1 MALEIVI
8 LDGVDIVA
16 NAFNAVAAFVKNDTW
31 FSLVKIAEFIGVI
44 MAALV
49 YVKGQDLRTFFYW
62 LIAFVLV
69 NALLL
74 TPKER
79 IVVVDLSSPTVIKSI
94 DNVPL
99 GVALPLYLSTKIG
112 YSIAQTYD
120 LFFHSP
126 SDVRYTNTGL
136 LFGQRLLEESFYV
149 KPSNDRLTSNIN
161 NYIQSCVIERNMIK
175 GGGSFESLMKNE
187 ELITTLYSGSPAD
200 YMTYNQNGT
209 STLQSCAV
217 AGRTI
222 ATEIKNYSSS
232 DDPIKKIMSGLG
244 LKSAKPGSLSEYKN
258 KLSNVQNYFIGT
270 SKSASEIF
278 TQNMLVNSYRRALEH
293 YPAALDG
300 SSELIAQASEQS
312 LTKMKLAHHASYEV
326 AGKTLPALHTVFL
339 TMMIGIFP
347 IMALAMFIR
356 EISWNA
362 IKNYLSILFSLMMW
376 PVLFAIFNSII
387 TTLNANVMHGE
398 GFTLQNMDKIKENA
412 SMIAGMASWLMLS
425 IPFLSFK
432 LVTNLGQN
440 IASAGSYLGSAL
452 AGSTSADAASV
463 AAGNYSWGNMQMNN
477 INGNKV
483 DLNSV
488 YREGMKTIQLANGA
502 TQTMTND
509 GSMVLDSTGSMSK
522 LPFSFDTGRM
532 LDASLNSSIQA
543 LQRQS
548 EQYMQGYR
556 SSMTNAHDSA
566 SQILKNYSHQDLRQK
581 GLTENDIHALKD
593 VAQESHGASIRN
605 AATDSTR
612 SADSTST
619 NKVNSTGAGV
629 KATANAEASG
639 GFTLFGNGA
648 KASVG
653 VHGEAGT
660 SYYVHDSNNEEASK
674 SKDSSYTFGKDEQW
688 NTSQF
693 AEKSKQISQID
704 TSNVQDSQLRSLI
717 KNTQDSMRNAYEN
730 FNGFTATQ
738 SRERVLSETANLT
751 ESQRMNIQHRLE
763 QEFVGY
769 ARTRLGDDNVGYV
782 LTSGTAEARE
792 QRTQL
797 INEYS
802 AQFEESLRNIHDGNG
817 VKVLGSQGGFSN
829 SNSGGQNG
837 FNSIMPSGQVE
848 NYVSNRGLNYEEQ
861 AKQMGIKTD
870 PIEHVNPHSNKNQNV
885 INAYDVQAEKN
896 KIMSDSAEKF
906 ADNREKANEKKY
918 KDKY

>member
-31 FSLVKIAEFIGVI
+31 FSLIKIAEFIGVI

-49 YVKGQDLRTFFYW
+49 YVKGQDIRTFFYW

-99 GVALPLYLSTKIG
+99 GVALPLYLTTKVG

-126 SDVRYTNTGL
+126 SDVKYTNTGL

-175 GGGSFESLMKNE
+175 GGNSFESLMKNE

-200 YMTYNQNGT
+200 YMTYNQNGA

-278 TQNMLVNSYRRALEH
+278 TQNMLVNSYRHALEH

-398 GFTLQNMDKIKENA
+398 GFTLQNMDKVKENA

-440 IASAGSYLGSAL
+440 IASAGSYLGNAL
-452 AGSTSADAASV
+452 AGSTSADSASV

-566 SQILKNYSHQDLRQK
+566 SQILKNYSHQDLLQK
-581 GLTENDIHALKD
+581 GLTESQINALRNT
-593 VAQESHGASIRN
+593 AQESHGASTKD

-612 SADSTST
+612 NTDSTST
-619 NKVNSTGAGV
+619 NRTNSTGG
-629 KATANAEASG
+629 KI
-639 GFTLFGNGA
+639 
-648 KASVG
+648 SVG
-653 VHGEAGT
+653 GKIFGIGAEGST
-660 SYYVHDSNNEEASK
+660 SYYVNDSDSEDVSK
-674 SKDSSYTFGKDEQW
+674 SKDSSYSYSKDDNW
-688 NTSQF
+688 NNAQV
-693 AEKSKQISQID
+693 AENTKQLSEIN

-730 FNGFTATQ
+730 FSGFTATQ

-797 INEYS
+797 INEYA

-829 SNSGGQNG
+829 SNSGSQNG
-837 FNSIMPSGQVE
+837 SNSIVPNGQIG
-848 NYVSNRGLNYEEQ
+848 NYTGVQGSNLEAQ
-861 AKQMGIKTD
+861 ANDLGIKTE
-870 PIEHVNPHSNKNQNV
+870 PINQINTQSERNQTLK
-885 INAYDVQAEKN
+885 NAYDIQAAKN
-896 KIMSDSAEKF
+896 KTMADSAEKF
-906 ADNREKANEKKY
+906 VANREKSNNTRFNEKN
-918 KDKY
+918 

>member
-31 FSLVKIAEFIGVI
+31 FSLIKIAEFIGVI

-49 YVKGQDLRTFFYW
+49 YVKGQDIRTFFYW

-99 GVALPLYLSTKIG
+99 GVALPLYLTTKVG

-200 YMTYNQNGT
+200 YMTYNQNGA

-217 AGRTI
+217 AGRAI

-278 TQNMLVNSYRRALEH
+278 TQNMLVNSYRHALEH

-356 EISWNA
+356 EISWSA

-387 TTLNANVMHGE
+387 TTLNANVMHGQ
-398 GFTLQNMDKIKENA
+398 GFTLQNMDKVKENA

-440 IASAGSYLGSAL
+440 IASAGSYLGSVL
-452 AGSTSADAASV
+452 AGSTSADAANV
-463 AAGNYSWGNMQMNN
+463 AAGNYNWGNMQMNN

-532 LDASLNSSIQA
+532 LDVSLNSSIQA

-566 SQILKNYSHQDLRQK
+566 SQILKNYSHQDLLQK
-581 GLTENDIHALKD
+581 GLTESQINALRNT
-593 VAQESHGASIRN
+593 AQESHGASTKE

-612 SADSTST
+612 NTDSTST
-619 NKVNSTGAGV
+619 SRTNSTGG
-629 KATANAEASG
+629 KI
-639 GFTLFGNGA
+639 
-648 KASVG
+648 SVG
-653 VHGEAGT
+653 GKIFGIGAEGST
-660 SYYVHDSNNEEASK
+660 SYYVNDSDSEDVSK
-674 SKDSSYTFGKDEQW
+674 SKDSSYSYSKDNNW
-688 NTSQF
+688 NNAQV
-693 AEKSKQISQID
+693 AENTKQLSEIN

-829 SNSGGQNG
+829 SNSGSQNG
-837 FNSIMPSGQVE
+837 SNSIVPNGQIE
-848 NYVSNRGLNYEEQ
+848 NYTGVQGSNLEAQ
-861 AKQMGIKTD
+861 ANDLGIKTE
-870 PIEHVNPHSNKNQNV
+870 PINQINTQNERNQTLK
-885 INAYDVQAEKN
+885 NAYDIQAAKN
-896 KIMSDSAEKF
+896 KIMADSAEKF
-906 ADNREKANEKKY
+906 VANREKSNNTRFNEKN
-918 KDKY
+918 

>member
-99 GVALPLYLSTKIG
+99 GVALPLYLTTKVG

-200 YMTYNQNGT
+200 YMTYNQNGA

-356 EISWNA
+356 EISWHA

-387 TTLNANVMHGE
+387 TTLNANIMHGE
-398 GFTLQNMDKIKENA
+398 GFTLQNMDKVKENA

-593 VAQESHGASIRN
+593 VAQESNGASIKN
-605 AATDSTR
+605 SATDSTR
-612 SADSTST
+612 STDTTST
-619 NKVNSTGAGV
+619 NRVNSTG
-629 KATANAEASG
+629 G
-639 GFTLFGNGA
+639 GAKVTLEGGLKLFGDGIGGQA
-648 KASVG
+648 
-653 VHGEAGT
+653 EAGT
-660 SYYVHDSNNEEASK
+660 SYYVHDSNNEDASK

-688 NTSQF
+688 NTSQV
-693 AEKSKQISQID
+693 AEKSKQINEID

-730 FNGFTATQ
+730 FSGFTATQ

-829 SNSGGQNG
+829 SNSGSQNG
-837 FNSIMPSGQVE
+837 SNSIVPNGQIE
-848 NYVSNRGLNYEEQ
+848 NYVGNRELNYEEQ

-870 PIEHVNPHSNKNQNV
+870 PIEHVNPHSNRNQNV

-906 ADNREKANEKKY
+906 ANNREKANEKKY

>member
-31 FSLVKIAEFIGVI
+31 FSLIKIAEFIGVI

-49 YVKGQDLRTFFYW
+49 YVKGQDIRTFFYW

-99 GVALPLYLSTKIG
+99 GVALPLYLTTKVG

-126 SDVRYTNTGL
+126 SDVKYTNTGL

-175 GGGSFESLMKNE
+175 SGGSFESLMKNE
-187 ELITTLYSGSPAD
+187 QLITTLYSGSQAD
-200 YMTYNQNGT
+200 YMTYNQNGA

-217 AGRTI
+217 AGRAI

-244 LKSAKPGSLSEYKN
+244 LKSAKPGSLNEYKN

-278 TQNMLVNSYRRALEH
+278 TQNMLVNSYRHALEH

-412 SMIAGMASWLMLS
+412 SMLAGMASWLMLS

-593 VAQESHGASIRN
+593 VAQESNGASIKN
-605 AATDSTR
+605 SATDSTR
-612 SADSTST
+612 STDTTST
-619 NKVNSTGAGV
+619 NRVNSTG
-629 KATANAEASG
+629 G
-639 GFTLFGNGA
+639 GAKVTLEGGLKLFGDGI
-648 KASVG
+648 G
-653 VHGEAGT
+653 IQGEAGT
-660 SYYVHDSNNEEASK
+660 SYYVHDSNNEDASK

-688 NTSQF
+688 NTSQV
-693 AEKSKQISQID
+693 AEKSKQINEID

-730 FNGFTATQ
+730 FSGFTATQ

-829 SNSGGQNG
+829 SNSGSQNG
-837 FNSIMPSGQVE
+837 SNSIVPNGQIE
-848 NYVSNRGLNYEEQ
+848 NYVGNRELNYEEQ

-870 PIEHVNPHSNKNQNV
+870 PIEHVNPHSNRNQNV

-906 ADNREKANEKKY
+906 ANNREKANEKKY

>member
-31 FSLVKIAEFIGVI
+31 FSLIKIAEFIGVI

-62 LIAFVLV
+62 LVAFVLV

-79 IVVVDLSSPTVIKSI
+79 VVVIDLANQTMRPIPI

-126 SDVRYTNTGL
+126 SDVKYTNTGL

-200 YMTYNQNGT
+200 YMTYNQNGA

-217 AGRTI
+217 AGRAI

-258 KLSNVQNYFIGT
+258 KVSNVQNYFIGT

-278 TQNMLVNSYRRALEH
+278 TQNMLVNSYRHALEH

-387 TTLNANVMHGE
+387 TTLNANIMHGE
-398 GFTLQNMDKIKENA
+398 GFTLQNMDKVKENA

-463 AAGNYSWGNMQMNN
+463 AVGNYSWSNMQMNN

-566 SQILKNYSHQDLRQK
+566 SQILKNYSHQDLLQK
-581 GLTENDIHALKD
+581 GLTESQINALRNT
-593 VAQESHGASIRN
+593 AQESHGASTKE

-612 SADSTST
+612 NTDSTST
-619 NKVNSTGAGV
+619 SRTNSTGG
-629 KATANAEASG
+629 KI
-639 GFTLFGNGA
+639 
-648 KASVG
+648 SVG
-653 VHGEAGT
+653 GKIFGIGAEGST
-660 SYYVHDSNNEEASK
+660 SYYVNDSDSEDVSK
-674 SKDSSYTFGKDEQW
+674 SKDSSYSYSKDNNW
-688 NTSQF
+688 NNAQV
-693 AEKSKQISQID
+693 AENTKQLSEIN

-829 SNSGGQNG
+829 SNSGSQNG
-837 FNSIMPSGQVE
+837 SNSIVPNGQIE
-848 NYVSNRGLNYEEQ
+848 NYTGVQGSNLEAQ
-861 AKQMGIKTD
+861 ANDLGIKTE
-870 PIEHVNPHSNKNQNV
+870 PINQINTQNERNQTLK
-885 INAYDVQAEKN
+885 NAYDIQAAKN
-896 KIMSDSAEKF
+896 KIMADSAEKF
-906 ADNREKANEKKY
+906 VANREKSNNTRFNEKN
-918 KDKY
+918 

>member
-99 GVALPLYLSTKIG
+99 GVALPLYLTTKVG

-232 DDPIKKIMSGLG
+232 DDPIIKIMSGLG
-244 LKSAKPGSLSEYKN
+244 LKSAKPGSLSEYN
-258 KLSNVQNYFIGT
+258 NILSNVQNYFIGT

-347 IMALAMFIR
+347 IIALAMFIR

-412 SMIAGMASWLMLS
+412 SMLAGMASWLMLS

-566 SQILKNYSHQDLRQK
+566 SQILKNYSHQDLLQK
-581 GLTENDIHALKD
+581 GLTESQINALRNT
-593 VAQESHGASIRN
+593 AQESHGASTKD

-612 SADSTST
+612 NTDSTST
-619 NKVNSTGAGV
+619 SRTNSTGG
-629 KATANAEASG
+629 KI
-639 GFTLFGNGA
+639 
-648 KASVG
+648 SVG
-653 VHGEAGT
+653 GKVFGIGAEGST
-660 SYYVHDSNNEEASK
+660 SYYVNDSDSEDVSK
-674 SKDSSYTFGKDEQW
+674 SKDSSYSYSKDDNW
-688 NTSQF
+688 NNAQV
-693 AEKSKQISQID
+693 AENTKQLSEIN

-829 SNSGGQNG
+829 SNSGSQNG
-837 FNSIMPSGQVE
+837 SNSIVPNGQIE
-848 NYVSNRGLNYEEQ
+848 NYVGNRELNYEEQ

-870 PIEHVNPHSNKNQNV
+870 PIEHVNPHSNRNQNV
-885 INAYDVQAEKN
+885 INAYDVQAAKN
-896 KIMSDSAEKF
+896 KIMADSAEKF
-906 ADNREKANEKKY
+906 VANREKSNNTRFNEKN
-918 KDKY
+918 

>member
-16 NAFNAVAAFVKNDTW
+16 NAFNAVASFVKNDTW
-31 FSLVKIAEFIGVI
+31 FSLIKIAEFIGII

-126 SDVRYTNTGL
+126 SDVKYTNTGL

-200 YMTYNQNGT
+200 YMTYNQNGA

-217 AGRTI
+217 AGRAI

-232 DDPIKKIMSGLG
+232 DGPIKKIMSGLG

-258 KLSNVQNYFIGT
+258 KLSTVQAHFIGT

-278 TQNMLVNSYRRALEH
+278 TQNMLVNSYRHALEH

-387 TTLNANVMHGE
+387 TTLNANIMHGE
-398 GFTLQNMDKIKENA
+398 GFTLQNMDKVKENA

-488 YREGMKTIQLANGA
+488 YREGMSTIQNKDGS
-502 TQTMTND
+502 TTTMTNNGQFVHNVDMGMSRLPFKIDALSSISSSLANSASVTERESAQYQQGFRHAMTNAYDNATQLSKHLAHNVDAGEGLSSDTRQALDKTFRELNSYRNND
-509 GSMVLDSTGSMSK
+509 GINKQNAIDVKDQSSNSFSTSLGVNVGGSGGAKSDSKGSVLDSITKFIPISASSSATVNSNHIRSDDGRLGSGFDMNVGQEGSQSDAYSK
-522 LPFSFDTGRM
+522 VKSLSETEISNIKDQDTRS
-532 LDASLNSSIQA
+532 LVRNLQASL
-543 LQRQS
+543 
-548 EQYMQGYR
+548 
-556 SSMTNAHDSA
+556 
-566 SQILKNYSHQDLRQK
+566 
-581 GLTENDIHALKD
+581 
-593 VAQESHGASIRN
+593 
-605 AATDSTR
+605 R
-612 SADSTST
+612 SADENWNSFVASQAKEKAISDVATLTQTNSFNVSDDYSQRFANYVYQTLGQDQAVNVLSANPNAQDLKTREALLQEFSQRYTEELIAQHQSRST
-619 NKVNSTGAGV
+619 
-629 KATANAEASG
+629 E
-639 GFTLFGNGA
+639 TLG
-648 KASVG
+648 KYS
-653 VHGEAGT
+653 
-660 SYYVHDSNNEEASK
+660 SNNNPMNHQGN
-674 SKDSSYTFGKDEQW
+674 Y
-688 NTSQF
+688 
-693 AEKSKQISQID
+693 
-704 TSNVQDSQLRSLI
+704 
-717 KNTQDSMRNAYEN
+717 
-730 FNGFTATQ
+730 Q
-738 SRERVLSETANLT
+738 S
-751 ESQRMNIQHRLE
+751 
-763 QEFVGY
+763 
-769 ARTRLGDDNVGYV
+769 
-782 LTSGTAEARE
+782 
-792 QRTQL
+792 
-797 INEYS
+797 
-802 AQFEESLRNIHDGNG
+802 
-817 VKVLGSQGGFSN
+817 
-829 SNSGGQNG
+829 
-837 FNSIMPSGQVE
+837 
-848 NYVSNRGLNYEEQ
+848 NYEQASNKLIEQ
-861 AKQMGIKTD
+861 GYSEGIKEN
-870 PIEHVNPHSNKNQNV
+870 PMSGKEHLTQ
-885 INAYDVQAEKN
+885 
-896 KIMSDSAEKF
+896 
-906 ADNREKANEKKY
+906 KANEFNQKGKEFSENY
-918 KDKY
+918 SSEKSSHQRRIATEKEHIRNQNKN

>member
-31 FSLVKIAEFIGVI
+31 FSLIKIAEFIGVI

-49 YVKGQDLRTFFYW
+49 YVKGQDIRTFFYW

-99 GVALPLYLSTKIG
+99 GVALPLYLTTKVG

-200 YMTYNQNGT
+200 YMTYNQNGA
-209 STLQSCAV
+209 STLQSCEV
-217 AGRTI
+217 AGRAI

-278 TQNMLVNSYRRALEH
+278 TQNMLVNSYRHALEH

-356 EISWNA
+356 EISWSA

-387 TTLNANVMHGE
+387 TTLNANVMHGQ
-398 GFTLQNMDKIKENA
+398 GFTLQNMDKVKENA

-440 IASAGSYLGSAL
+440 IASAGSYLGSVL
-452 AGSTSADAASV
+452 AGSTSADAANV
-463 AAGNYSWGNMQMNN
+463 AAGNYNWGNMQMNN

-488 YREGMKTIQLANGA
+488 YREGMSTIQNKDGS
-502 TQTMTND
+502 TTTMTNNGQFVHNVD
-509 GSMVLDSTGSMSK
+509 MGMSR
-522 LPFSFDTGRM
+522 LPFKI
-532 LDASLNSSIQA
+532 DALSSISSSLA
-543 LQRQS
+543 NSASVTERES
-548 EQYMQGYR
+548 AQYQQGFR
-556 SSMTNAHDSA
+556 HAMTNAYDNATQLSKHLAHNVDAGEGLSSDTRQALDKTFRELNSYKNNDGTNIQHSTEISNQSSTSVNSGASISSALKSILPVSVSGSINAQNTDARNNSGRLGSNFDVNVGYEGSQSDAYSKVKSLSETEISNIKDQDTRSLVRNLQASLRSADENWNSFVA
-566 SQILKNYSHQDLRQK
+566 SQSKEKAISDVATLTQTNSFNVSDDYSQRFANYVYQTLGQDQAVNVLSANPNAQDLKTREALLQEFSQRYTEELIAQHQSRSSETLGKYGSNNNPMNHQGNSQSNYEQASNKLIQQGYSEGIKENPMSGKEHLTQKANEFNQKGKEFSEKYSDGKYSHQRRVA
-581 GLTENDIHALKD
+581 TEKEH
-593 VAQESHGASIRN
+593 IRN
-605 AATDSTR
+605 Q
-612 SADSTST
+612 
-619 NKVNSTGAGV
+619 
-629 KATANAEASG
+629 
-639 GFTLFGNGA
+639 
-648 KASVG
+648 
-653 VHGEAGT
+653 
-660 SYYVHDSNNEEASK
+660 NE
-674 SKDSSYTFGKDEQW
+674 
-688 NTSQF
+688 N
-693 AEKSKQISQID
+693 
-704 TSNVQDSQLRSLI
+704 
-717 KNTQDSMRNAYEN
+717 
-730 FNGFTATQ
+730 
-738 SRERVLSETANLT
+738 
-751 ESQRMNIQHRLE
+751 
-763 QEFVGY
+763 
-769 ARTRLGDDNVGYV
+769 
-782 LTSGTAEARE
+782 
-792 QRTQL
+792 
-797 INEYS
+797 
-802 AQFEESLRNIHDGNG
+802 
-817 VKVLGSQGGFSN
+817 
-829 SNSGGQNG
+829 
-837 FNSIMPSGQVE
+837 
-848 NYVSNRGLNYEEQ
+848 
-861 AKQMGIKTD
+861 
-870 PIEHVNPHSNKNQNV
+870 
-885 INAYDVQAEKN
+885 
-896 KIMSDSAEKF
+896 
-906 ADNREKANEKKY
+906 
-918 KDKY
+918 

>member
-31 FSLVKIAEFIGVI
+31 FSLIKIAEFIGVI

-49 YVKGQDLRTFFYW
+49 YVKGQDIRTFFYW

-79 IVVVDLSSPTVIKSI
+79 VVVVDLANQTMRPIPI

-126 SDVRYTNTGL
+126 SDVKYTNTGL

-200 YMTYNQNGT
+200 YMTYNQNGA

-232 DDPIKKIMSGLG
+232 EDPIKKIMSGLG

-278 TQNMLVNSYRRALEH
+278 TQNMLVNSYRHALEH

-387 TTLNANVMHGE
+387 TTLNANIMHGE
-398 GFTLQNMDKIKENA
+398 GFTLQNMDKVKENA

-488 YREGMKTIQLANGA
+488 YREGMKTIQLSNGA
-502 TQTMTND
+502 TQTMTSD

-566 SQILKNYSHQDLRQK
+566 SQILKNYSHQDLLQK
-581 GLTENDIHALKD
+581 GLTESQINALRNT
-593 VAQESHGASIRN
+593 AQESHGASTKD

-612 SADSTST
+612 NTDSTST
-619 NKVNSTGAGV
+619 NRTNSTGG
-629 KATANAEASG
+629 KI
-639 GFTLFGNGA
+639 
-648 KASVG
+648 SVG
-653 VHGEAGT
+653 GKIFGIGAEGST
-660 SYYVHDSNNEEASK
+660 SYYVNDSDSEDVSK
-674 SKDSSYTFGKDEQW
+674 SKDSSYSYSKDDNW
-688 NTSQF
+688 NNAQV
-693 AEKSKQISQID
+693 AENTKQLSEIN

-730 FNGFTATQ
+730 FSGFTATQ

-797 INEYS
+797 INEYA

-829 SNSGGQNG
+829 SNSGSQNG
-837 FNSIMPSGQVE
+837 SNSIVPNGQIE
-848 NYVSNRGLNYEEQ
+848 NYTGVQGSNLEAQ
-861 AKQMGIKTD
+861 ANDLGIKTE
-870 PIEHVNPHSNKNQNV
+870 PINQINTQSERNQTLK
-885 INAYDVQAEKN
+885 NAYDIQAEKN
-896 KIMSDSAEKF
+896 NIMADSAEKF
-906 ADNREKANEKKY
+906 VANRKKSNNTRFNEKN
-918 KDKY
+918 

>member
-31 FSLVKIAEFIGVI
+31 FSLIKIAEFIGVI

-62 LIAFVLV
+62 LISFVLV

-126 SDVRYTNTGL
+126 SDVKYTNTGL

-217 AGRTI
+217 AGRAI

-278 TQNMLVNSYRRALEH
+278 TQNMLVNSYRHALEH

-387 TTLNANVMHGE
+387 TTLNTNIMHGE
-398 GFTLQNMDKIKENA
+398 GFTLQNMDKVKENA

-488 YREGMKTIQLANGA
+488 YREGMKTIQLSNGA
-502 TQTMTND
+502 TQTMTSD

-566 SQILKNYSHQDLRQK
+566 SQILKNYSHQDLLQK
-581 GLTENDIHALKD
+581 GLTESQINALRNT
-593 VAQESHGASIRN
+593 AQESHGASTKD

-612 SADSTST
+612 NTDSTST
-619 NKVNSTGAGV
+619 NRTNSTGG
-629 KATANAEASG
+629 KI
-639 GFTLFGNGA
+639 
-648 KASVG
+648 SVG
-653 VHGEAGT
+653 GKIFGIGAEGST
-660 SYYVHDSNNEEASK
+660 SYYVNDSDSEDVSK
-674 SKDSSYTFGKDEQW
+674 SKDSSYSYSKDDNW
-688 NTSQF
+688 NNAQV
-693 AEKSKQISQID
+693 AENTKQLNEIN

-730 FNGFTATQ
+730 FSGFTATQ

-797 INEYS
+797 INEYA

-829 SNSGGQNG
+829 SNSGSQNG
-837 FNSIMPSGQVE
+837 SNSIVPNGQIE
-848 NYVSNRGLNYEEQ
+848 NYTGVQGSNLEAQ
-861 AKQMGIKTD
+861 ANDLGIKTE
-870 PIEHVNPHSNKNQNV
+870 PINQINTQSERNQTLK
-885 INAYDVQAEKN
+885 NAYDIQAAKN
-896 KIMSDSAEKF
+896 KIMDDSAEKF
-906 ADNREKANEKKY
+906 VANREKSNNTRFNEKN
-918 KDKY
+918 